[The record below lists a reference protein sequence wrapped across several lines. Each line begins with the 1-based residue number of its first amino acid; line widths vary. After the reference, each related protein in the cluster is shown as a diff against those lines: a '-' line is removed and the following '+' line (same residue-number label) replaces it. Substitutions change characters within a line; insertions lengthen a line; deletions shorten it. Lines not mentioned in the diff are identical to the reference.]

1 MHVELNFEKNNNNIS
16 NILMAN
22 PHIQTNKNQ
31 MLDIYLKDFQNNNKS
46 IISDLFYG
54 TYETIYFIIMLSG
67 IWEKNKK
74 EGFFDKYSKALL

>member
-1 MHVELNFEKNNNNIS
+1 
-16 NILMAN
+16 MAN

-54 TYETIYFIIMLSG
+54 THETIYTCNNCRTIKYNYGISKYLIM
-67 IWEKNKK
+67 KPNKMN
-74 EGFFDKYSKALL
+74 EPIFQSLINNLITV